1 MLIYWL
7 YCIHV
12 GFKKGGK
19 PSKAFTFDGSGSSG
33 GNMEVKNV
41 CIWHGDMGHP
51 LKNPDVVPVSDGHS
65 PPVRTKL
72 NTHFDGQTGQTPQEH
87 DYEEE
92 GGDFECLPRTTLS
105 ELWQTMQTLGV
116 TNNIMQP
123 DSESWMHSLVKEVLS
138 GIGIKHFQHVDNF
151 YDNNKSER
159 CVSVISESSVIRQYM
174 STLFPDYEQSFNG
187 MPIQVSIYIPAAKD
201 TAVFSPTNE
210 EYSSV
215 RIGIAL
221 SSLPLLTSM
230 RNAAKLATETSISN
244 IPGFSPFTDSPN
256 NHGNTWNINSA
267 GSHNSGS
274 FSPGSGVMRIEVPP
288 CYCAA
293 PNRPHEAV
301 CDLLYSCASAGGSTA
316 GTIRSPVTKFLGP
329 CDFSL
334 THIIDAL
341 STRLIV
347 HILLLLLADK

>member
-1 MLIYWL
+1 MTIAFYVIIL
-7 YCIHV
+7 V
-12 GFKKGGK
+12 GFKKNAK
-19 PSKAFTFDGSGSSG
+19 TSKVFTFDHNNRNE

-51 LKNPDVVPVSDGHS
+51 LKNPDVVPVTDGLS
-65 PPVRTKL
+65 PPMRTKL
-72 NTHFDGQTGQTPQEH
+72 SSHFDGHAPPEN
-87 DYEEE
+87 DYEED
-92 GGDFECLPRTTLS
+92 GGDFECLPRTTLP
-105 ELWQTMQTLGV
+105 ELWQAMQALGV
-116 TNNIMQP
+116 TNNIMEP
-123 DSESWMHSLVKEVLS
+123 DGDSWIHSLVKEVLI

-159 CVSVISESSVIRQYM
+159 CVSVITESPVIRQYM
-174 STLFPDYEQSFNG
+174 STLFPDFEQSFNG
-187 MPIQVSIYIPAAKD
+187 MPIQVTTYIPAAKD
-201 TAVFSPTNE
+201 AIVFSPANE
-210 EYSSV
+210 EYNSI

-230 RNAAKLATETSISN
+230 RNAAKLATETSISS
-244 IPGFSPFTDSPN
+244 IPGFSDGPDN
-256 NHGNTWNINSA
+256 YGNTWNST
-267 GSHNSGS
+267 GSSNSGT
-274 FSPGSGVMRIEVPP
+274 FSPGSGSLRIEVPP

-301 CDLLYSCASAGGSTA
+301 CDLLYSCASAGGSAA